1 MRSDRFIA
9 GLAAAALVVF
19 TPGLSHADTETE
31 RQIDTLLREVNMQ
44 RALKGVGPLKLDKRL
59 GAAARK
65 HARHMAK
72 RDFLDHRSP
81 DGRGFRER
89 ISSEAYPWRAI
100 AENISAGL
108 SSPESTVDAWMTSPS
123 HRDNMLN
130 QDFNDAGIGYFRST
144 GEGKRPRYSH
154 YWVILFGARSR

>member
-1 MRSDRFIA
+1 MRSDRLIA
-9 GLAAAALVVF
+9 RLAAAALVVF
-19 TPGLSHADTETE
+19 TPGLSYADAETA

-44 RALKGVGPLKLDKRL
+44 RALKGVRPLKLDKRL

-65 HARHMAK
+65 HARHMAM

-81 DGRGFRER
+81 SGRGFQEQV
-89 ISSEAYPWRAI
+89 SSEGYPWRAI
-100 AENISAGL
+100 AENIGAGL

-130 QDFNDAGIGYFRST
+130 RDFNDAGIGYFRPT

-154 YWVILFGARSR
+154 YWVILFGAQAR